1 MRRTTHACDKRT
13 RAAEIK
19 LRLLIVKQE
28 ILAHLSPETGDL
40 PAHRLAAK
48 GWRADTGKK
57 KSTATNEEARV
68 HPALHP
74 RIATVSGNGTL
85 KASTLHYL
93 YGVPETN
100 YKECPIKE

>member
-1 MRRTTHACDKRT
+1 MRPTTHACGERT
-13 RAAEIK
+13 RAAKIK

-28 ILAHLSPETGDL
+28 ILAHLALKQEISLLIGS
-40 PAHRLAAK
+40 RR
-48 GWRADTGKK
+48 RAGGLTRAK

-85 KASTLHYL
+85 KASTLLYL